1 MRIIHHESFIDT
13 QSSYMLGIH
22 IENHERLRLSGIRP
36 RLRFSEYI
44 SIPPIDI
51 GYRPSPETI
60 DGKRVII
67 LETIGHNLS
76 YRFGERRSR
85 PRKFNGCTLT
95 VTGQSSRY
103 GIGRTIH
110 FGYDRGFR
118 TVIVLFLI

>member
-1 MRIIHHESFIDT
+1 MERYGLSVTGKTRGDKPVVVVTEIGRLRIGRPAYRQLGTMRIIHHESFIDT
-13 QSSYMLGIH
+13 QSSYMFGIH

-67 LETIGHNLS
+67 LETIGYNLG
-76 YRFGERRSR
+76 YRFG
-85 PRKFNGCTLT
+85 
-95 VTGQSSRY
+95 
-103 GIGRTIH
+103 
-110 FGYDRGFR
+110 
-118 TVIVLFLI
+118 